1 MRITVF
7 GSTSRT
13 GAHILAEGPG
23 RSHQITAFT
32 RHPEKLTENSALA
45 KIVHGDGRDP
55 KAVATAVAD
64 ADAVIAIVVA
74 ASRKGP
80 HQTAEVSRVITE
92 AMADAGVRRFVMTSA
107 YPIVADKPRVPVA
120 LLRLM
125 LSAAYADLAEMERI
139 VSASDLN
146 WTVARLNRLI
156 DKPARGG
163 VRISRDLLDK
173 PSSITRADV
182 AATLL
187 DLAESDTY
195 ARTAVNICGS

>member
-1 MRITVF
+1 MRITVL
-7 GSTSRT
+7 GSTSRI
-13 GAHILAEGPG
+13 GGHILTEGSR

-32 RHPEKLTENSALA
+32 RRPETLTDTSALA
-45 KIVHGDGRDP
+45 GVVHGDGRDP
-55 KAVATAVAD
+55 RAVATAVAS

-80 HQTAEVSRVITE
+80 HHTAEVSRVIAK
-92 AMADAGVRRFVMTSA
+92 AMAEADVRRFVMTSA
-107 YPIVADKPRVPVA
+107 YPIVGDKPRVPMA
-120 LLRLM
+120 LLRLA
-125 LSAAYADLAEMERI
+125 LSAPYADLAEMERI
-139 VSASDLN
+139 VSASDLD
-146 WTVARLNRLI
+146 WTIARLNRLI

-173 PSSITRADV
+173 PSAITRADV

-195 ARTAVNICGS
+195 ARTAVNISGS